1 MSAPRFYC
9 PLTLSVGMVLDLPSR
24 AAHHATR
31 VLRLRIG
38 AGITVFNGVGGE
50 YSAQIVSVAR
60 DHVAVGVQ
68 ARVEVERESPLDVT
82 LVQAVSSG
90 DRMDLTIRKAVE
102 LGVTRIVPV
111 ISVRSVVQ
119 LSGDRAAK
127 RVQHWE
133 DVVIAACEQCGRNRL
148 PPVAAALPLTTWIRS
163 AQCVPARWML
173 APDAADS
180 VRSLARPDGAVQ
192 LLVGPEGGFTVEEK
206 LAAADAGFVGV
217 RLGPRTL
224 RTETAA
230 PAALAVFAALWGDF

>member
-1 MSAPRFYC
+1 
-9 PLTLSVGMVLDLPSR
+9 MVLDLPSR

-38 AGITVFNGVGGE
+38 AGITVFNGMGGE

-60 DHVAVGVQ
+60 DHVTAGIQ

-111 ISVRSVVQ
+111 ISMRSVVQ

-173 APDAADS
+173 TPDAADS
-180 VRSLARPDGAVQ
+180 VRSLARPDAAVQ
-192 LLVGPEGGFTVEEK
+192 LLVGPEGGFTTEEK
-206 LAAADAGFVGV
+206 QAAADAGFVGV